1 MKFVPS
7 VLPLR
12 VQLLVVAVQTVDVTL
27 SLGAGASHFKAHK
40 SLVDIS
46 VEVLETLHT
55 NVLQGVLDT
64 GNQVRNELG
73 DRAAVKHRSSNTLSD
88 KNTVLLREVPG
99 SSGVAGLA
107 VLGAR
112 ASLLVLHGSDT
123 SHATV
128 GLDKLTLIADKVFT
142 RGLGGTGK
150 KTTHH
155 DGRGTHGKTLD
166 DVTDILDTTV
176 GNARNTEASSKGRNA
191 AHGECLGTANCHD
204 FLRNASTAATH
215 ANSQAIGTSSN
226 QRCSLLSRN
235 NVTANDVDL
244 RVSLFDVLDH
254 LKLEDTVTLAT
265 VQDDNVKSGIDKQLK
280 SVLVFFTSANGSSTD
295 QLLGLGK
302 LGCQG
307 IMEVLHQVAS
317 RQEGDKVSFGVH
329 DWQLALLRRAKDIVG
344 LGQSGTSR
352 CRDEISS
359 HNSGNRVIKLVVELD
374 VTGCDHSDKL
384 GAEGSVF

>member
-73 DRAAVKHRSSNTLSD
+73 DRTAVEHRSCNTLSD

-112 ASLLVLHGSDT
+112 ASLLVLHGSNT
-123 SHATV
+123 SHSTV

-191 AHGECLGTANCHD
+191 AHGECLGTTDRHD

-215 ANSQAIGTSSN
+215 ANSQAIGTSSD
-226 QRCSLLSRN
+226 QRRGLLSRH
-235 NVTANDVDL
+235 NVTTNDVDL
-244 RVSLFDVLDH
+244 REILFDVLDH
-254 LKLEDTVTLAT
+254 RNLEDTVTLAT
-265 VQDDNVKSGIDKQLK
+265 VQDNNIKSGVDKQLK
-280 SVLVFFTSANGSSTD
+280 SGLVLFTSTNGSSTD

-302 LGCQG
+302 LGGQG
-307 IMEVLHQVAS
+307 IMEVLHQIAP
-317 RQEGDKVSFGVH
+317 RQERDEVSLGIH
-329 DWQLALLRRAKDIVG
+329 NWQLALLRRAKDIVG

-359 HNSGNRVIKLVVELD
+359 HNSGNGVFKLVVELD
-374 VTGCDHSDKL
+374 VTRCDHTDKL

>member
-1 MKFVPS
+1 M
-7 VLPLR
+7 
-12 VQLLVVAVQTVDVTL
+12 
-27 SLGAGASHFKAHK
+27 
-40 SLVDIS
+40 
-46 VEVLETLHT
+46 
-55 NVLQGVLDT
+55 
-64 GNQVRNELG
+64 
-73 DRAAVKHRSSNTLSD
+73 
-88 KNTVLLREVPG
+88 
-99 SSGVAGLA
+99 
-107 VLGAR
+107 
-112 ASLLVLHGSDT
+112 
-123 SHATV
+123 
-128 GLDKLTLIADKVFT
+128 
-142 RGLGGTGK
+142 
-150 KTTHH
+150 
-155 DGRGTHGKTLD
+155 
-166 DVTDILDTTV
+166 
-176 GNARNTEASSKGRNA
+176 
-191 AHGECLGTANCHD
+191 
-204 FLRNASTAATH
+204 RNASTAATH